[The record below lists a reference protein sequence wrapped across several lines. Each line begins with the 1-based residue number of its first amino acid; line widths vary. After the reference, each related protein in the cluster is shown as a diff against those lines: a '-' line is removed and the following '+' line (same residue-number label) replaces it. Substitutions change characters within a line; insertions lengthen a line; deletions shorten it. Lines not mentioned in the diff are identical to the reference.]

1 MSEGDAALSDVAQK
15 AVQRPLSPH
24 LSIYRPVL
32 TMVMSILHRITGIA
46 LYAGTLLLV
55 WWLVAGAWSERA
67 FDIAQGFLG
76 SWLGL
81 LILIAYSWALMLHL
95 LGGIRHFLWDFGIA
109 MGVEERE
116 WVTRATLV
124 GSVILTIL
132 IWAAVIAFR

>member
-1 MSEGDAALSDVAQK
+1 MSEGDAALSEVAQK
-15 AVQRPLSPH
+15 AVERPLSPH

-55 WWLVAGAWSERA
+55 GWLVAGAWSESA
-67 FDIAQGFLG
+67 FGLAQRLTG

-81 LILIAYSWALMLHL
+81 IILVGYSWALMLHF

-109 MGVEERE
+109 MGVQERE
-116 WVTRATLV
+116 WVTRATLA
-124 GSVILTIL
+124 GSVIFTVL
-132 IWAAVIAFR
+132 IWAAAIAFR